1 MGNFS
6 TWYLMG
12 HLNGEVAV
20 RLGDVPALPCEPE
33 RQSCSA
39 PLRFDSLPS
48 FSDFSE
54 AIKSCTPLPATL
66 LD

>member
-1 MGNFS
+1 
-6 TWYLMG
+6 MG

-20 RLGDVPALPCEPE
+20 HLGDVPALPCEPE
-33 RQSCSA
+33 QQSCLEA
-39 PLRFDSLPS
+39 PLRIDSLPS